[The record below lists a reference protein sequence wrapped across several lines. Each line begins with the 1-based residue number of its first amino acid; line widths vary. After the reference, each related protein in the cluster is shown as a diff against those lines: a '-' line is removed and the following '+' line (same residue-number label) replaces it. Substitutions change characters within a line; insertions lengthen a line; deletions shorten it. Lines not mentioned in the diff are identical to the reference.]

1 VNTVNETTLKV
12 WRSIYS
18 NGVRNGLLLLVA
30 LLILPAFSQAASWP
44 TNYQQKGYF
53 YKPSTDSVTT
63 LVSYFNNFVLT
74 KGDEK
79 YRDSLKA
86 KGVTSPFLQY
96 IKFDAIQDPGSC
108 TKQPAHNHA
117 ADKPGDFCD
126 ISKNH
131 PDWFLLDVNGQRM
144 YGGSNGDYVMM
155 DPGNTGWRAF
165 FLSRLQTMQTTLG
178 WDGALFDNVEGSLVK
193 RQQYG
198 QMPAKYTTDAQYQ
211 AAINGALAYYY
222 AWFKSAK
229 RPLFAN
235 VISVKPVSVY
245 FTYLQNLD
253 GIETECWA
261 VNWSGYRKT
270 ADWLENLSRAEQTQS
285 LGKRGLLIAQGA
297 KTDAVK
303 EQFAYASFL
312 LIDNAK
318 VFFRYANAA
327 TYVQAWTYSNYK
339 NTLGIP
345 LGARYQS
352 GTQWCRDYSKG
363 KVCVDPAAHT
373 SSITTF

>member
-1 VNTVNETTLKV
+1 VNETKLKV
-12 WRSIYS
+12 WRSIYPK
-18 NGVRNGLLLLVA
+18 GTRTGLLFIVA
-30 LLILPAFSQAASWP
+30 LLILPVVLQAASWP
-44 TNYQQKGYF
+44 TNYQQRGWF
-53 YKPSTDSVTT
+53 YKPSSDSVTT
-63 LVSYFNNFVLT
+63 LVTYFNDFTLT
-74 KGDEK
+74 HGDEK

-86 KGVTSPFLQY
+86 KGVTAPFLQY

-108 TKQPAHNHA
+108 TKTPAQNQA
-117 ADKPGDFCD
+117 AYKANDFCD

-131 PDWFLLDVNGQRM
+131 PDWFLLDTAGNRM
-144 YGGSNGDYVMM
+144 YNVDYVMM
-155 DPGNTGWRAF
+155 DPGSAGWRT
-165 FLSRLQTMQTTLG
+165 FLLTRMQEMQKNFG

-198 QMPAKYTTDAQYQ
+198 QMPAKYTTDAAYQ
-211 AAINGALAYYY
+211 AAINGALQYVH
-222 AWFKSAK
+222 AWFKSVN

-235 VISVKPVSVY
+235 LISLKPVSVY
-245 FTYLQNLD
+245 FTYLQNLE
-253 GIETECWA
+253 GAETECWA

-270 ADWLENLSRAEQTQS
+270 TDWLENLSRAEQTQT
-285 LGKRGLLIAQGA
+285 LGKRGLLIAQGT
-297 KTDAVK
+297 KTDTVK
-303 EQFAYASFL
+303 QQFAYASFL

-327 TYVQAWTYSNYK
+327 NYREAWTYSNYK

-363 KVCVDPAAHT
+363 KVCVDPTAHT